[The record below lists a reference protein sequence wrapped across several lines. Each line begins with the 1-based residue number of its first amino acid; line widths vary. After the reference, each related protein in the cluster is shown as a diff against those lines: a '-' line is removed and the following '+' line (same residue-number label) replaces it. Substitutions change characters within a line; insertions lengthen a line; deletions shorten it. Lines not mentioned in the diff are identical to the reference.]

1 MPRVEEF
8 LVLSPTIIVKAHTRF
23 SIVERVISFLA
34 ERNQTFP
41 SLIVHLIFLPVK
53 RLAYKSLCNM
63 IHATLGA
70 TLISKEGL

>member
-41 SLIVHLIFLPVK
+41 SLIV
-53 RLAYKSLCNM
+53 Y
-63 IHATLGA
+63 
-70 TLISKEGL
+70 